1 LWKNLLFW
9 RKDNSQESWKLLFKE
24 ETKSYFAYDIYT
36 LRPLPKY
43 DRNMKHSVI
52 YLQNIRIACNDSRE
66 TLEKNKVSLK
76 AKNYIFYEK
85 EKNRLLEEYQCLID
99 YLKNDL
105 LRILDEDRQQC
116 LTQEQHIENSNNQ

>member
-1 LWKNLLFW
+1 
-9 RKDNSQESWKLLFKE
+9 
-24 ETKSYFAYDIYT
+24 
-36 LRPLPKY
+36 
-43 DRNMKHSVI
+43 MKHSVI